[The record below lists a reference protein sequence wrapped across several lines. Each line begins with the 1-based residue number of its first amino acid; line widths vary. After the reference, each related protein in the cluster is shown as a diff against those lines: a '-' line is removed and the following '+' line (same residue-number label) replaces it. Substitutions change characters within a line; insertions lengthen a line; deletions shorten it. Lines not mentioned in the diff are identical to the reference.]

1 MNTLNLKFF
10 KRKSVLVPT
19 FILISIAVIS
29 TYGFR
34 NRCESFETTTTAM
47 GTYVTQ
53 ILCGPCA
60 KSVCLDVNNKIKVL
74 ENQISWRLPDS
85 DIHKINSSTEPV
97 KISKTTADILAL
109 STDIAKKSNGA
120 FNPTI
125 LPLSSLWDFGGANNV
140 PCKNEIE
147 KVLPML
153 DYSNLC
159 VDLDNLTAY
168 LRKKSGIDLGAVG
181 KGAACDVAIE
191 EYKKSGASFG
201 VISVGGSIGVFGHKP
216 NNEPFKIA
224 IRNPF
229 DQTDCNNSFAILN
242 IFDGCVSTSGS
253 YERSFCSD
261 GNFYH
266 HILDSSTG
274 YPTENDLVCV
284 TVIHQSG
291 VLTDLLSTACFVL
304 GVENSVSL
312 LSQYEACAVF
322 VDKNKNVFASSKL
335 KNSLKI
341 TNSEFQVCKWY

>member
-1 MNTLNLKFF
+1 MNKLNLKFF
-10 KRKSVLVPT
+10 KRKSFLVPT
-19 FILISIAVIS
+19 FILIAIFLIS

-34 NRCESFETTTTAM
+34 NRCESFETTSTAM

-74 ENQISWRLPDS
+74 EHQISWRIPDS
-85 DIHKINSSTEPV
+85 DIHKINSSAEPV
-97 KISKTTADILAL
+97 KISKRTADILAL
-109 STDIAKKSNGA
+109 SIDIAKKSNGA

-140 PCKNEIE
+140 PCKSEIE
-147 KVLPML
+147 NVLPML
-153 DYSNLC
+153 NYSTLC
-159 VDLDNLTAY
+159 VDLDNLTAHFSE
-168 LRKKSGIDLGAVG
+168 KSGIDLGAVG

-229 DQTDCNNSFAILN
+229 DQTNCNSSFAVLN
-242 IFDGCVSTSGS
+242 ISSGCVSTSGS

-261 GNFYH
+261 GKFYH

-284 TVIHQSG
+284 TVIHESG

-312 LSQYEACAVF
+312 LSQYDAFAVF
-322 VDKNKNVFASSKL
+322 VDKNKNVFASNKL
-335 KNSLKI
+335 KDSLKI
-341 TNSEFQVCKWY
+341 TDSEFQVCKWY